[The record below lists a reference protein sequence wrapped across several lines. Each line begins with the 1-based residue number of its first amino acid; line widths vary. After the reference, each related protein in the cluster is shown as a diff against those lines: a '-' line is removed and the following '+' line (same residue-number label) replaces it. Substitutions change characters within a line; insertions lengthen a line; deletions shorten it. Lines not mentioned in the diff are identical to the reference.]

1 MKTLIIETPT
11 FILGFVS
18 DLLSQFSYVWV
29 MSRALFV
36 SLFKMKYE
44 KERDWDWDW
53 GETEKQLI
61 FNFFF
66 YLGALLCLCPYLH
79 PPLVESDRVNMGV
92 KVMPACHG

>member
-66 YLGALLCLCPYLH
+66 LPRGTSLPVPILTSA
-79 PPLVESDRVNMGV
+79 SSG
-92 KVMPACHG
+92 K